1 MLGYTVTPVTSVMAL
16 TLGSSVALASSLSF
30 LYAGQSVSGTGVPAN
45 TTILGFG
52 PENSVFL
59 SNAATS
65 SGSFSLTITDPLVWS
80 KVRIGWQQQGQPGP
94 DINSDTLIIY
104 CYPIDTPY
112 SRLRDNVGLI
122 PVSTMVTQQD
132 VFTRS
137 WRAHFT
143 FYGPNS
149 LVSSKLIQ
157 SALIK
162 VPFVDYYLT
171 SYGIFINPS
180 IEEPKREPELFQGE
194 WWERVDLIFECN
206 EQVTETYTVGTVA
219 SVEVKVYSADGLD
232 EDFTVET

>member
-1 MLGYTVTPVTSVMAL
+1 
-16 TLGSSVALASSLSF
+16 
-30 LYAGQSVSGTGVPAN
+30 
-45 TTILGFG
+45 
-52 PENSVFL
+52 
-59 SNAATS
+59 
-65 SGSFSLTITDPLVWS
+65 
-80 KVRIGWQQQGQPGP
+80 
-94 DINSDTLIIY
+94 
-104 CYPIDTPY
+104 
-112 SRLRDNVGLI
+112 
-122 PVSTMVTQQD
+122 MVTQQD
-132 VFTRS
+132 VFTIS

-149 LVSSKLIQ
+149 LVNSKLIQ